1 MVSSVVLP
9 NRYARSVLCYVFIA
23 LLSPA
28 VFAQQQQTLLGT
40 TALEN
45 GLDSNG
51 AGTAEAFPVV
61 ATFSGQVNSLSLFVD
76 SSNNAPTIQV
86 GVYANYYGHPSALMT
101 QAAIQAPAPGQWN
114 SVAVPPL
121 QVSKGNQYWIALLG
135 LNGKVKFRDVGGY
148 RSCYSETS
156 KQTSL
161 TSLPASW
168 WTGSRWSS
176 CVISMF
182 GSGSTSSSVSVSVS
196 PSTSSLQENG
206 QAQFTA
212 TVYGATNTN
221 VNWSASGGT
230 ISASGLYTAPPA
242 AGNYIVTAT
251 SVADL
256 SKSGSAR
263 VSVIQ
268 PSQISITVSPNSPTL
283 PSGGQQQFS
292 ATVSGSSNTAVTWT
306 TSGGTVTTTGLYTA
320 PPSAGTYAVT
330 ATSVAD
336 TTKSAAATVTVS
348 TPVSVSLSPTATSLQ
363 SGGQQQFSAYVSG
376 TSKTAV
382 TWSASAGTISTTGLY
397 TAPSATGTYTVQA
410 VSVADP
416 TKSASASV
424 VVTATSVSVT
434 ISPTSSAMPEKW
446 QQQFAATVSGTSN
459 TAVTWA
465 VVQGSGTITQSGLYT
480 APQAPGT
487 GIVTVTSQADPT
499 KSASATV
506 TVTAPHSVSL
516 TWVPSSSS
524 NVSYYNVYRGT
535 VSGGPY
541 TLIKAGV
548 TSTAYTDTN
557 VQSGATYFYVTTAV
571 NSSGTQSSYSGEVQ
585 ALIPTP

>member
-1 MVSSVVLP
+1 MVSPVVLL
-9 NRYARSVLCYVFIA
+9 NRCARQSLCYVFMA

-28 VFAQQQQTLLGT
+28 AFAQQQQTLLGT
-40 TALEN
+40 TALEY

-51 AGTAEAFPVV
+51 AGTAEAFPVF

-76 SSNNAPTIQV
+76 TSNNASTIQV
-86 GVYANYYGHPSALMT
+86 GVYASYYGHPSALMT
-101 QAAIQAPAPGQWN
+101 RAAIQAPAPGRWN
-114 SVAVPPL
+114 SVAVPPV
-121 QVSKGNQYWIALLG
+121 QVSKGKQYWIALLG
-135 LNGKVKFRDVGGY
+135 LSGYVKFRDVGGY
-148 RSCYSETS
+148 RYCYSETS
-156 KQTSL
+156 KQANL
-161 TSLPASW
+161 TSLPSSW

-196 PSTSSLQENG
+196 PSTSSLQENQ

-212 TVYGATNTN
+212 TVYGTTNTN
-221 VNWSASGGT
+221 VNWSTSGGT
-230 ISASGLYTAPPA
+230 ISASGLYTAPA
-242 AGNYIVTAT
+242 VAGNYIVTAT
-251 SVADL
+251 SVADV
-256 SKSGSAR
+256 SKSGSAAI
-263 VSVIQ
+263 SVIQ
-268 PSQISITVSPNSPTL
+268 PSQISITVSPNSSTL
-283 PSGGQQQFS
+283 QSGGQQQFS

-306 TSGGTVTTTGLYTA
+306 ASGGTVTTTGLYTA
-320 PPSAGTYAVT
+320 PSSAGTYSVT

-336 TTKSAAATVTVS
+336 TTRSATVTVSVS
-348 TPVSVSLSPTATSLQ
+348 TPVSVSLSPTSTNLQ

-382 TWSASAGTISTTGLY
+382 TWTASAGTISTSGLY
-397 TAPSATGTYTVQA
+397 TAPSAAGTYTVRA

-424 VVTATSVSVT
+424 AVSAASISVT
-434 ISPTSSAMPEKW
+434 ISPTSTAMPEKW

-465 VVQGSGTITQSGLYT
+465 VVQGGGTITQSGLYT
-480 APQAPGT
+480 APQASET
-487 GIVTVTSQADPT
+487 DIVRVTSQADTT
-499 KSASATV
+499 KPASATV

-516 TWVPSSSS
+516 TWLPSSSS

-535 VSGGPY
+535 ISGGPY
-541 TLIKAGV
+541 TLINAGV

-557 VQSGATYFYVTTAV
+557 VQSGTTYYYVTAAV
-571 NSSGTQSSYSGEVQ
+571 NSAGTQSNYSGEVQ
-585 ALIPTP
+585 AIVPIP

>member
-9 NRYARSVLCYVFIA
+9 NRYAGPFLCYVFIA

-40 TALEN
+40 TALER

-135 LNGKVKFRDVGGY
+135 LNGEVKFRDVGGY

-230 ISASGLYTAPPA
+230 ISASGVYTAPPA

-268 PSQISITVSPNSPTL
+268 PSQISITVSPNSSTL
-283 PSGGQQQFS
+283 PSSGQQQFS

-320 PPSAGTYAVT
+320 PPSAGTYTVT

-348 TPVSVSLSPTATSLQ
+348 TPVSVSLSPTSTSLQ

-382 TWSASAGTISTTGLY
+382 TWSASAGTISTAGLY

-410 VSVADP
+410 ISVADP
-416 TKSASASV
+416 TKSASAFV
-424 VVTATSVSVT
+424 AVTATTISVT
-434 ISPTSSAMPEKW
+434 ISPTSTAMPEKW

-480 APQAPGT
+480 APQAPET
-487 GIVTVTSQADPT
+487 GIVTVTSQADTT

-506 TVTAPHSVSL
+506 TVTPPHSVSL
-516 TWVPSSSS
+516 TWVASSSS

-557 VQSGATYFYVTTAV
+557 VQSGVTYFYVTTAV
-571 NSSGTQSSYSGEVQ
+571 NSSGAQSSYSGEVQ
-585 ALIPTP
+585 AIIPTP

>member
-1 MVSSVVLP
+1 MVRPVVFL
-9 NRYARSVLCYVFIA
+9 NRYARQSLCYLFIA
-23 LLSPA
+23 LLSSA
-28 VFAQQQQTLLGT
+28 AFAQQQQSLLGT
-40 TALEN
+40 AALER

-51 AGTAEAFPVV
+51 AGTVEAFPVI

-101 QAAIQAPAPGQWN
+101 QGAIQAPAPGHWN
-114 SVAVPPL
+114 SVAVPPV
-121 QVSKGNQYWIALLG
+121 QVSKGKQYWIALLG
-135 LNGKVKFRDVGGY
+135 LSGKVGFRDTGGY
-148 RSCYSETS
+148 RCYSETS
-156 KQTSL
+156 TQTNL
-161 TSLPASW
+161 KSLPSSW

-182 GSGSTSSSVSVSVS
+182 GSGSPSSGVSVSVS
-196 PSTSSLQENG
+196 PGTSSLQENQ

-212 TVYGATNTN
+212 TVYGTTNIN
-221 VNWSASGGT
+221 VNWSVSGGT
-230 ISASGLYTAPPA
+230 ISSSGLYTAPAA

-256 SKSGSAR
+256 SKSGSAA
-263 VSVIQ
+263 VSVAQ
-268 PSQISITVSPNSPTL
+268 TSPISITISPNSSIL
-283 PSGGQQQFS
+283 QSGSQQQFS
-292 ATVSGSSNTAVTWT
+292 ATVSGTSNTAVTWT

-320 PPSAGTYAVT
+320 PLSAGTYAVT
-330 ATSVAD
+330 ARSVAD
-336 TTKSAAATVTVS
+336 STKSAAATVTVS
-348 TPVSVSLSPTATSLQ
+348 TPISISVSPTSTSLQ

-382 TWSASAGTISTTGLY
+382 TWSASSGTISTSGLY

-410 VSVADP
+410 ISVADP
-416 TKSASASV
+416 NKSASASV
-424 VVTATSVSVT
+424 VVSGPTISVT
-434 ISPTSSAMPEKW
+434 ISPSSTAMPEKW
-446 QQQFAATVSGTSN
+446 QQQFAATISGTSN

-465 VVQGSGTITQSGLYT
+465 VVQGTGTISQSGLYT
-480 APQAPGT
+480 APQAPET
-487 GIVTVTSQADPT
+487 DIVRVSSQADTT

-506 TVTAPHSVSL
+506 SVTPPHSVSL
-516 TWVPSSSS
+516 TWIPSSSL
-524 NVSYYNVYRGT
+524 NVSYYNVYRGP

-541 TLIKAGV
+541 VLIKVGV

-557 VQSGATYFYVTTAV
+557 VQSGTTYFYVTTAV

-585 ALIPTP
+585 AIVPIP